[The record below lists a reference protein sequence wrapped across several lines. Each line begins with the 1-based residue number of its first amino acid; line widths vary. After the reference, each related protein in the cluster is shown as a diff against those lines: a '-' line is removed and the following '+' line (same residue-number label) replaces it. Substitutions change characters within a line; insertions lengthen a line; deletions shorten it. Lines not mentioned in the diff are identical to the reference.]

1 MLFLRMLERQRLRS
15 LRSFPAATARET
27 AAEQE
32 ISRGRTVMTMM
43 RWLAVALFA
52 WSGAFAAAAD
62 DYPSRPIRVIVI
74 FPPGGSA
81 DAMTRAIQPHLERE
95 LGQPI
100 VIENRS
106 GAGGLTGTEALVRSA
121 PDGYTIG
128 LGTTATLAVNMGREK
143 MTYDPAT
150 DLTPI
155 SGFARS
161 PFILA
166 AAQGFEANGVKEVI
180 ALARRKPGALTIG
193 HGGNGTLMHLTARM
207 FTHMAGIDMTL
218 VPYRGTG
225 PATQDVLAGHIP
237 LAISDPPTAVALI
250 QSKQIKV
257 LAVTTRERFEAMPDV
272 PTVDESGLPGYDS
285 MGWFG
290 FVAPAGT
297 PPEIVSKLNGAI
309 VAALKDPAMLERIR
323 SLGAVPMP
331 FTPAAF
337 AQYIRAEREKW
348 TAVLAQTGMSGPQ

>member
-1 MLFLRMLERQRLRS
+1 
-15 LRSFPAATARET
+15 
-27 AAEQE
+27 
-32 ISRGRTVMTMM
+32 MTMM
-43 RWLAVALFA
+43 RWAAVALFA
-52 WSGAFAAAAD
+52 WCGVAVAAAA
-62 DYPSRPIRVIVI
+62 DYPSRPIRIIVI
-74 FPPGGSA
+74 FPPGGST

-95 LGQPI
+95 LGQPV

-106 GAGGLTGTEALVRSA
+106 GAGGLTGTEAIVHAA

-128 LGTTATLAVNMGREK
+128 LGTLATLAVNLSREK
-143 MTYDPAT
+143 MPYDPAA

-155 SGFARS
+155 SGFAKS
-161 PFILA
+161 PFLLA
-166 AAQGFEANGVKEVI
+166 AAAGFEPNGVKEVI
-180 ALARRKPGALTIG
+180 ALAQRKPGALAIG
-193 HGGNGTLMHLTARM
+193 HGGNGTLMHLSARL

-237 LAISDPPTAVALI
+237 LAITDPPTAVSLI

-272 PTVDESGLPGYDS
+272 PTMSESGLPGYDS
-285 MGWFG
+285 IGWFG

-297 PPEIVSKLNGAI
+297 PPEIVTKLNGAI
-309 VAALKDPAMLERIR
+309 VAALKDPAMVERAR

-331 FTPAAF
+331 FTPAEF
-337 AQYIRAEREKW
+337 AQYIRAERERW
-348 TAVLAQTGMSGPQ
+348 TALLAQMGTSEP